1 MKPGRWIEVG
11 QEKRMGK
18 VFQGED
24 KADAKIV
31 KGTEIGFSWAS
42 EEGQNRGRMEE
53 ADRCGCHVNYEE
65 PCKLKWEC

>member
-1 MKPGRWIEVG
+1 MV
-11 QEKRMGK
+11 KRKEWRK

-31 KGTEIGFSWAS
+31 KGTEIGFSRAS

-53 ADRCGCHVNYEE
+53 ADRCGCNVNYEE
-65 PCKLKWEC
+65 PCKLK